1 MVDKSIKGIL
11 IAVEGMDG
19 SGKSTQAKLLYHWL
33 RAIGL
38 PVYHTEWNSSN
49 VVRAATKVGKDTK
62 RLKPMTFHLIHA
74 ADFADRWSQQIEPML
89 EVGGIV
95 ICDRYKF
102 TALARDGAR
111 GIESSVIEETYSFAP
126 EPDLTLYFDIPPE
139 VGYDR
144 IVTGRPSLK
153 WYEAGLDMGWTHDPF
168 ESYKI
173 LQGKIKSI
181 YDNLVKID
189 RIEKVDALG
198 SVSEVQTRVREIFES
213 KIDLSE
219 IERIEPNDRVAKT
232 RRNSSFDWREFE
244 RRGD

>member
-1 MVDKSIKGIL
+1 MKRGIL

-19 SGKSTQAKLLYHWL
+19 SGKSTQAQLVFNWL
-33 RAIGL
+33 RALGL
-38 PVYHTEWNSSN
+38 PVYHTEWNSSPAVKN
-49 VVRAATKVGKDTK
+49 ATKSGKESK

-74 ADFADRWSQQIEPML
+74 ADFADRWAKQIEPML

-102 TALARDGAR
+102 TAMARDGAR
-111 GIESSVIEETYSFAP
+111 EVPREVIESNYSFAP

-139 VGYDR
+139 VGYTR

-173 LQGKIKSI
+173 LQGKIKNI
-181 YDNLVKID
+181 YDGLVED
-189 RIEKVDALG
+189 GRILRVDAVG
-198 SVSEVQTRVREIFES
+198 TVAEVQTRVREILNQ
-213 KIDLSE
+213 KIDFKGIDK
-219 IERIEPNDRVAKT
+219 IEETDRMAET
-232 RRNSSFDWREFE
+232 IRSSSFDWKSFE
-244 RRGD
+244 QEGL